1 MLFGKYH
8 IVILREG
15 ISGCYNLRIRS
26 WQILL
31 LLLPFLALMI
41 ANIWL
46 LQSWRN
52 DMGLKDSLTQNRQL
66 AEEQQ
71 RQFLNL
77 SGDVANISR
86 DLQRVLRFD
95 AKLRLM
101 MNMESDPADAG
112 AGLDEFSQVYLPMHR
127 QELALRKMREYL
139 DRLANATRLEEV
151 NQQDLLR
158 ILRERRDSLANM
170 PSIWPL
176 NGFVTSS
183 FGMRASPFGGSNR
196 RFHKGL
202 DIVSRVGTP
211 RVAPAQ
217 GEVTMSAPDGAYGN
231 SVEINHGSG
240 IVTKYAHM
248 QRCAVLAGQWVK
260 RGEIVGYVGMSG
272 RTTGPHLHYEVR
284 LNGVPVNP
292 MRYIL
297 D

>member
-15 ISGCYNLRIRS
+15 KSGSRNLRIRS
-26 WQILL
+26 WQVLL
-31 LLLPFLALMI
+31 LLLPFLALLA

-46 LQSWRN
+46 LHAWRG
-52 DMGLKDSLTQNRQL
+52 DMALKDSLRQNNQL

-101 MNMESDPADAG
+101 MNMENDPADAG
-112 AGLDEFSQVYLPMHR
+112 SGLDEFSQVYLPMHR

-158 ILRERRDSLANM
+158 ILRERRDTLANM

-183 FGMRASPFGGSNR
+183 FGMRASPFGGGNR

-202 DIVSRVGTP
+202 DIVSRIGTP
-211 RVAPAQ
+211 IVAPAQ
-217 GEVTMSAPDGAYGN
+217 GEVIMSAPDGAYGN

-248 QRCAVLAGQWVK
+248 QRCAVQAGQWVK
-260 RGEIVGYVGMSG
+260 RGEIVGYVGTSG

>member
-15 ISGCYNLRIRS
+15 KSGSRNLRFSS

-31 LLLPFLALMI
+31 LFLAFVALLT

-46 LQSWRN
+46 LKSWR
-52 DMGLKDSLTQNRQL
+52 DETGLRERLAQSGQL
-66 AEEQQ
+66 VEEQQ
-71 RQFLNL
+71 RQFLSL
-77 SGDVANISR
+77 TGDVANISR

-101 MNMESDPADAG
+101 MNMENEYAEVGSNIN
-112 AGLDEFSQVYLPMHR
+112 EFSQIYLPMHR

-139 DRLANATRLEEV
+139 DKLGNATRLEEV
-151 NQQDLLR
+151 SQQDLLR
-158 ILRERRDSLANM
+158 VLRERRDTLANL

-183 FGMRASPFGGSNR
+183 FGMRASPFGGGSR

-202 DIVSRVGTP
+202 DIVSRTGTP
-211 RVAPAQ
+211 IVAPAQ
-217 GEVTMSAPDGAYGN
+217 GEVVLSAPDGAYGN

-248 QRCAVLAGQWVK
+248 QRCAVQTGQWVK
-260 RGEIVGYVGMSG
+260 RGEVIGFVGMSG

-297 D
+297 E

>member
-15 ISGCYNLRIRS
+15 KSGSRNLRIRS

-31 LLLPFLALMI
+31 LLLPFLALLA

-46 LQSWRN
+46 LRSWRS
-52 DMGLKDSLTQNRQL
+52 DMGLRDSLSQNRQL

-112 AGLDEFSQVYLPMHR
+112 SGLNDFSQVYLPMHR

-139 DRLANATRLEEV
+139 DKLANATRLEEV

-158 ILRERRDSLANM
+158 VLRERRDTLANM

-183 FGMRASPFGGSNR
+183 FGMRASPFGGGNR

-202 DIVSRVGTP
+202 DIVSRIGTP
-211 RVAPAQ
+211 IVAPAQ

-248 QRCAVLAGQWVK
+248 QRCAVQAGQWVK

>member
-1 MLFGKYH
+1 MFFGKYH

-15 ISGCYNLRIRS
+15 KSGSRNLRIRS

-31 LLLPFLALMI
+31 LLLPFLALL
-41 ANIWL
+41 ATNIWML
-46 LQSWRN
+46 HAWHS
-52 DMGLKDSLTQNRQL
+52 DMGHKDNLSQNRQL

-112 AGLDEFSQVYLPMHR
+112 SGLEEFSQVYLPMHR

-158 ILRERRDSLANM
+158 ILRERRDTLANM

-202 DIVSRVGTP
+202 DIVSRTGTP
-211 RVAPAQ
+211 IVAPAQ
-217 GEVTMSAPDGAYGN
+217 GEVTMSGPDGAYGN

-248 QRCAVLAGQWVK
+248 QRCAVQAGQWVK
-260 RGEIVGYVGMSG
+260 RGEIVGYVGTSG